1 MICAR
6 MDFTTLKGRLENVNN
21 LVVVLHLGLAT
32 LLVIVK
38 MENVPVMIIML
49 DNNVD
54 PVQVDTIIIQ
64 VAMVAIVSCYLK
76 QVYIICN
83 INVIFIVEKN
93 LLSTSDCS
101 LNCGS
106 KFEKYLHCQ
115 LRVINGQ
122 KIQVCNGEVTQD
134 SIYCNNTEC
143 QRSSEVWTSWS
154 NCSSDC
160 LETLDEISTKFR
172 KKDCQNPENSETHC
186 LSETQ
191 LCDVPMCSPK
201 GM

>member
-106 KFEKYLHCQ
+106 KFEKYLNCQ

-122 KIQVCNGEVTQD
+122 KIQFCNGEVIED
-134 SIYCNNTEC
+134 SVPCNSAKC
-143 QRSSEVWTSWS
+143 QENSEYWSSRSK
-154 NCSSDC
+154 CSRNC
-160 LETLDEISTKFR
+160 LETLDGISTREKWCR
-172 KKDCQNPENSETHC
+172 NSTSNC
-186 LSETQ
+186 LTETQ
-191 LCDVPMCSPK
+191 SCPVSLCSPESK
-201 GM
+201 SF